1 MERPPGPAHFPQ
13 SCVKLSCSP
22 GLNRWRDLQS
32 EAISCP
38 MHTWTDSTISPSVL
52 VTHFHLALV
61 PSFPPVFCQRP
72 IPTHTRS
79 SNRLPQCSSLRD
91 MIHRP
96 QVGGSRICFPCF
108 SPADVSLVPCSS
120 RSPLERSLLTD
131 GTQREGD
138 QMRKVASHLFYTIL
152 CLLEID
158 IIGDL
163 KILPSPVKTPKLE
176 YLTRNDVFQTQP
188 AEHRVSSCFMP
199 SSQPRRGK

>member
-13 SCVKLSCSP
+13 SRVKLSCSP

-79 SNRLPQCSSLRD
+79 SNRSPVLLLERHDPPPPGWLQQDMFPLLFPSRRLLGSLFQPFSPWEKPSHEWDPEGGGPEEKSRQSFILHDPLSTRD
-91 MIHRP
+91 RYNWRSQNTP
-96 QVGGSRICFPCF
+96 FPSKIPKAWIPYKKWCF
-108 SPADVSLVPCSS
+108 SDTASWASCQQ
-120 RSPLERSLLTD
+120 LLHAFFKP
-131 GTQREGD
+131 G
-138 QMRKVASHLFYTIL
+138 
-152 CLLEID
+152 
-158 IIGDL
+158 
-163 KILPSPVKTPKLE
+163 
-176 YLTRNDVFQTQP
+176 
-188 AEHRVSSCFMP
+188 
-199 SSQPRRGK
+199 RGK

>member
-1 MERPPGPAHFPQ
+1 MERPPGPSHFPQ
-13 SCVKLSCSP
+13 SRVKLFYSP

-52 VTHFHLALV
+52 VTHFHPALV

-79 SNRLPQCSSLRD
+79 SNKFPQCSSLRD
-91 MIHRP
+91 MIHCP
-96 QVGGSRICFPCF
+96 QVGCSRICFPCF
-108 SPADVSLVPCSS
+108 SPADFLVPCSS
-120 RSPLERSLLTD
+120 HSPLERSLLMD

-138 QMRKVASHLFYTIL
+138 QMRKVTSHLFDTIL
-152 CLLEID
+152 CLLEIY

-163 KILPSPVKTPKLE
+163 KILPSPVKSPKLE